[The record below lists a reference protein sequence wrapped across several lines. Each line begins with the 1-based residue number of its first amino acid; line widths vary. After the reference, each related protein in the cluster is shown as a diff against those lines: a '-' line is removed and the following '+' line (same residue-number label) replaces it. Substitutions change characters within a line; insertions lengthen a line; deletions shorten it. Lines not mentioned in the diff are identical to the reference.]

1 MANILYL
8 NHTSSISGAEISLLN
23 CIARLNQDKYSPLL
37 ICPPNGPL
45 VSKALSMGVR
55 VETIRLPHL
64 TFTHNPLKLLFFPL
78 SILRTRYHLKPLIR
92 KNNIDLMHANSIRAG
107 ILGTLAASSARIPIV
122 WHIRDF
128 LPDNL
133 LARIVRWISGFG
145 AKRIIAISRA
155 IKGEF
160 SVSQEQEEKT
170 VIIYDGVNLQEYD
183 CSMIDV
189 NQTKHALGIA
199 GAFPVVGIIGQIINW
214 KGQKEFIQAAAQ
226 IVKTFPE
233 AKLLVIGEALFRKK
247 ETIPYKNELIK
258 LVAELGLAE
267 KVIFTGFR
275 EDIPGIIS
283 TLDIVVLASWKEPL
297 GLAQLEAMA
306 MGKPVVAT
314 NAGGTREVVEDGV
327 TGILIPPKNP
337 RAIADA
343 VIGLVKKSD
352 ALRDMG
358 KAGHK
363 RVEQNYSLDIHVEKV
378 EHLYKEIL
386 CEFRAVEKVEKAKGD
401 VKSEIGNSS

>member
-23 CIARLNQDKYSPLL
+23 CITRLNQDKYSPLL

-45 VSKALSMGVR
+45 VNKARSMGVR

-64 TFTHNPLKLLFFPL
+64 TFTHNPLKFLFFAL

-92 KNNIDLMHANSIRAG
+92 KNNIDLVHANSIRAG
-107 ILGTLAASSARIPIV
+107 ILGTLAASSTRIPIV

-128 LPDNL
+128 LPHSL
-133 LARIVRWISGFG
+133 SGRIIRWISGVK
-145 AKRIIAISRA
+145 ATRIIAISRA
-155 IKGEF
+155 ISKNF
-160 SVSQEQEEKT
+160 CLLPQQQEKT
-170 VIIYDGVNLQEYD
+170 IVIYDGVDLQKYD
-183 CSMIDV
+183 LASPHKK
-189 NQTKHALGIA
+189 QRKAGLGISN
-199 GAFPVVGIIGQIINW
+199 AFPVAGIIGQIIDW

-226 IVKTFPE
+226 IVKAFPE

-258 LVAELGLAE
+258 LVAELGLTE
-267 KVIFTGFR
+267 NVIFTGLQ

-297 GLAQLEAMA
+297 GMAQLEAMA

-327 TGILIPPKNP
+327 TGTLIPPKNP

-343 VIGLVKKSD
+343 VIRLVKKSD
-352 ALRDMG
+352 TLRDMG
-358 KAGHK
+358 KAGRK
-363 RVEQNYSLDIHVEKV
+363 RVEQNFSLATHVQKV
-378 EHLYKEIL
+378 EYLYEEAL
-386 CEFRAVEKVEKAKGD
+386 QEDEVEE
-401 VKSEIGNSS
+401 